1 METASFLFRLRDPGI
16 VLVPLPNLLSSPGT
30 QGNTGQ
36 GASIL
41 DDFKINLLLDIAE
54 SLGHLPVL
62 CLRHEDGDGPGD
74 DGHGSEDDGG
84 YGGVYVGQGG
94 HGGGEGP
101 PHLGHQGG
109 GAHSSGSDGGRHQL
123 SYRESSMILDSF

>member
-16 VLVPLPNLLSSPGT
+16 VLVLLPNLLSSPGT

-62 CLRHEDGDGPGD
+62 CLRQKEGEGAGG
-74 DGHGSEDDGG
+74 DGHGGEDDGG
-84 YGGVYVGQGG
+84 DGGVDVSQCG

-101 PHLGHQGG
+101 AYLGHQGG
-109 GAHSSGSDGGRHQL
+109 GAHTSCPHCGRHQL
-123 SYRESSMILDSF
+123 TWWWI